1 MLFIIAFGCL
11 NIWQFGQIVQTAY
24 KKKMW
29 SRMSGWVA
37 FCFNQTLNWF
47 QSKRK
52 LVQAYFLGKKLSR
65 CLISFKLF
73 NMVICSWYC
82 LHYGHESHEWPKIL
96 NGKRLTCS
104 QNQGNSDPYQPNQNL
119 HWMMNWCLSY
129 HINIILYL
137 FKLFYFLLLVPP
149 CVSWICSACQC
160 SCFDI
165 DAYADVVYVLLR
177 NVLILNCTGKL
188 ASNIE
193 KACCSDK
200 WDFQS

>member
-1 MLFIIAFGCL
+1 MDEKWPTKVHTTFFTQFSSLFTSFALLKSKFVFVCFFPNVNVIHHC
-11 NIWQFGQIVQTAY
+11 IWLPKYLAVWSDCPDSF

-47 QSKRK
+47 QSKCK

-104 QNQGNSDPYQPNQNL
+104 QNQGNSDPLQPNQNL

-129 HINIILYL
+129 HINIIL
-137 FKLFYFLLLVPP
+137 
-149 CVSWICSACQC
+149 
-160 SCFDI
+160 
-165 DAYADVVYVLLR
+165 
-177 NVLILNCTGKL
+177 
-188 ASNIE
+188 
-193 KACCSDK
+193 
-200 WDFQS
+200 

>member
-1 MLFIIAFGCL
+1 MPKYLAVWSDCPDSF
-11 NIWQFGQIVQTAY
+11 

-47 QSKRK
+47 QSKCK

-104 QNQGNSDPYQPNQNL
+104 QNQGNSDPLQPNQNL

-149 CVSWICSACQC
+149 CISWICSARQC

-165 DAYADVVYVLLR
+165 DMYADVVYVLLR
-177 NVLILNCTGKL
+177 NVLILNCPGKL